1 MNSKRM
7 MWVFGTFALVFMVV
21 LAVDTGWSGLLGGV
35 KGVRYLDLVP
45 LGEALEEVERN
56 YVDDVDAKKM
66 VHGAME
72 GLIESLGDAHSS
84 FFEPEEY
91 KRMHENTQGEFGGL
105 GILIGMRDGFL
116 TVVRPVEGKVA
127 EREGVEADDRIVAI
141 EGEITGGIS
150 MEMAVQRLQH
160 GMDLAVVRELL
171 GITLP
176 EAVNKLRGRVGSK
189 VTITLLREGREEPW
203 DVTLTREKI
212 ELESV
217 AEVKMVEEGIGYIRI
232 TDFAS
237 DTAHAL
243 AKGLKRLEGEGMNSL
258 ILDLRNNPG
267 GLLESAVNVSD
278 IFLPPGR
285 LIVYAQG
292 RGGKQMFSRS
302 STDRY
307 PYREF
312 PLIVLV
318 NEVSASGS
326 EIVAGAI
333 QDWKRG
339 LLLGAKTFGKGSVQ
353 NVIKLS
359 DGSALRLTT
368 ARYYVPK
375 GRMIDKKGIEPDIVV
390 ASELPRWGGKRAR
403 EDGKKVPEEPGDKKE
418 GDSKKEE
425 GGKGEGGGKA
435 EGAAAEGAA
444 EEEPFKDVQLER
456 AIELLKAFEL
466 FSEVLLGSKERAAAG

>member
-1 MNSKRM
+1 MKRVI
-7 MWVFGTFALVFMVV
+7 WVLGTAALVFTVV

-35 KGVRYLDLVP
+35 KGVAYSDLVP

-56 YVDDVDAKKM
+56 YVDDVDVKKV
-66 VHGAME
+66 VHGAMS
-72 GLIESLGDAHSS
+72 GLVESLGDAHSS

-116 TVVRPVEGKVA
+116 TVVRPIAGKVA
-127 EREGVEADDRIVAI
+127 DREGVEEGDRIVAI

-217 AEVKMVEEGIGYIRI
+217 AKVEMVEEGIGYIRI

-237 DTAHAL
+237 DTARAL
-243 AKGLKRLEGEGMNSL
+243 GKGVKRLEREGMDSL

-278 IFLPPGR
+278 IFLPAGR

-302 STDRY
+302 STDRF
-307 PYREF
+307 PYRQY

-318 NEVSASGS
+318 NEASASGS

-333 QDWKRG
+333 EDWERG

-353 NVIKLS
+353 NIIKLS

-368 ARYYVPK
+368 ARYYTPK

-390 ASELPRWGGKRAR
+390 ASELPRWEGKRAR
-403 EDGKKVPEEPGDKKE
+403 EERKDVPEEPGDKEEDDKKAE
-418 GDSKKEE
+418 EDGKEE
-425 GGKGEGGGKA
+425 QDGKA
-435 EGAAAEGAA
+435 EEGE

-456 AIELLKAFEL
+456 AIQLLKAFES
-466 FSEVLLGSKERAAAG
+466 FNEVLLGSKERAAAG